1 MVSEERLMVLT
12 MLQEGKITSEEASK
26 LLQALDELEIE
37 EELHDHN
44 ENISAHDKYDDNEV
58 ELPHE
63 NDKYTG
69 FIHEGDESN
78 HSIKDEKLS
87 SKFEKLEKKLEEKS
101 KKLDHLGD
109 KIDKKM
115 ARLGDEVD
123 KNAEDF
129 GEKMGAWGEN
139 FGEKMG
145 NWGESFGEKM
155 GRVGEELAE
164 SATSITEKVLKMVD
178 GFIGEGS
185 FGIFPGSYETIIE
198 TIERNLLKV
207 DSPILEIHGVN
218 GKIILR
224 SGEGDNIRIKA
235 KCSVRKSVY
244 DKSQPVYEVIE
255 QDNKLVFKPRYN
267 SGIGTSLEVYVPSF
281 PYDKI
286 FLLTSNGRIETS
298 DVKTNE
304 LVLDTNNGPIKAQD
318 VSSSRVIACT
328 NNGTIAIGDIDA
340 KEIELVTSNA
350 SINVEDA
357 NCENLVATT
366 RNGRINIIDAQSN
379 EMILTSSNSSIKV
392 EDSVVSAIFSK
403 TSNGSI
409 KIIDIETSNLRKVE
423 SYTSNASIEINLDD
437 HNKAYNIDAQ
447 TSMGRID
454 VGIPN
459 LIYDLN
465 KQSNPGKQKILAHSA
480 YDTEDDN
487 QINITASTSNGSI
500 RII

>member
-37 EELHDHN
+37 EELHNHI
-44 ENISAHDKYDDNEV
+44 ETISTQDKHDDSEMKS
-58 ELPHE
+58 PHE
-63 NDKYTG
+63 NEKYTG
-69 FIHEGDESN
+69 FIHEEDKFD

-87 SKFEKLEKKLEEKS
+87 SKFEKLEKKLDEKS
-101 KKLDHLGD
+101 KKLDRIGD
-109 KIDKKM
+109 SIEKKIETW
-115 ARLGDEVD
+115 GEGI
-123 KNAEDF
+123 
-129 GEKMGAWGEN
+129 GEKAEAWGEN
-139 FGEKMG
+139 FGDKMG
-145 NWGESFGEKM
+145 DWGESFGEKM
-155 GRVGEELAE
+155 EKVGEELAE

-185 FGIFPGSYETIIE
+185 FSIFPGSYETIVE
-198 TIERNLLKV
+198 TIERNILGL

-218 GKIILR
+218 GKVVLL

-235 KCSVRKSVY
+235 KCSVKKSIY

-255 QDNKLVFKPRYN
+255 EDNKLVFKPRYN
-267 SGIGTSLEVYVPSF
+267 NGIGTSLEVYVPSF
-281 PYDKI
+281 HYDRI
-286 FLLTSNGRIETS
+286 LLSTSNGRIETN

-304 LVLDTNNGPIKAQD
+304 LILDTSNGSIKIQD
-318 VSSSRVIACT
+318 VRSSRVIACT
-328 NNGTIAIGDIDA
+328 NNSAITIGALNA

-366 RNGRINIIDAQSN
+366 RNGRINIIDTQSN

-392 EDSVVSAIFSK
+392 EDSAASAIFSK
-403 TSNGSI
+403 TSNASI

-423 SYTSNASIEINLDD
+423 SYTSNSSIEISIDD
-437 HNKAYNIDAQ
+437 HKKAYNIDAQ

-454 VGIPN
+454 VEIPS

-480 YDTEDDN
+480 YDAEADS
-487 QINITASTSNGSI
+487 QINIVASTSNGSI